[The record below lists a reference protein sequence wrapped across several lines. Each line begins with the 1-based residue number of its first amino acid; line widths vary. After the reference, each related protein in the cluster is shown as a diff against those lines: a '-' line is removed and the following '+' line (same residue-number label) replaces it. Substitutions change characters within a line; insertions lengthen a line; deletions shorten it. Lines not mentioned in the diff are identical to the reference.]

1 MAFSLGSR
9 HIQTRLV
16 EPSVKSLNSGDV
28 FVLVTAKDIHLWNGK
43 DASIMKKAKV
53 WCILCSHG
61 NFSYTFHEI
70 WMQLCWPKGFSFWRF
85 ICLNIL
91 RVSRSFMDQVHG
103 VDLYFEVLYR
113 FL

>member
-1 MAFSLGSR
+1 MAFALGSR

-53 WCILCSHG
+53 
-61 NFSYTFHEI
+61 
-70 WMQLCWPKGFSFWRF
+70 
-85 ICLNIL
+85 
-91 RVSRSFMDQVHG
+91 
-103 VDLYFEVLYR
+103 
-113 FL
+113 

>member
-1 MAFSLGSR
+1 MVHPLFTWKLL
-9 HIQTRLV
+9 I
-16 EPSVKSLNSGDV
+16 EN
-28 FVLVTAKDIHLWNGK
+28 
-43 DASIMKKAKV
+43 
-53 WCILCSHG
+53 
-61 NFSYTFHEI
+61 TFHEI

-91 RVSRSFMDQVHG
+91 RLRRSFMDQVHG